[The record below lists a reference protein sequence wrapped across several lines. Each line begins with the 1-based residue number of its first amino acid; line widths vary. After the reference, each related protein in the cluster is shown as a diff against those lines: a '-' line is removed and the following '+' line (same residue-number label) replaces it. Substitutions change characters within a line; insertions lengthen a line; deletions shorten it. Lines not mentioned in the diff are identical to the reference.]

1 MCGICGKMIF
11 KEVVPEKEL
20 ISEMCKTIKYRGP
33 DDEGVYTAPHIGLG
47 QRRLAIIDLD
57 SSSCPPLSNEDKSI
71 WLVFNGEIYNY
82 KELRKVLQ
90 SCGHRFKTNSDTEVI
105 IHLYEDKGIDCLKY
119 LDGMFALALWDSKK
133 KRIFC
138 ARDRFGKK
146 PFCYTRTD
154 NSFVFGSEIKAITAD
169 PEISIA
175 PDYGAID
182 LYLSYQFVPSP
193 YTAFENIHRLGPG
206 EYLLCSTDGQI
217 TTNSYWEPPIAK
229 DSSLCIQDMEDKLL
243 WHLRESIKKRMIS
256 DVPLGAFLSGG
267 IDSGTIVALM
277 AQESSLP
284 VKTFSIGF
292 EEESHNELPFAR
304 LVAERYG
311 TDHHEMI
318 VKPNAAEILPLLV
331 KHYNEPFADSS
342 AIPTYYVSKIT
353 REHVTVA
360 LSGDGGDEVFA
371 GYMSYKILNKWEAWN
386 MVPLWLRQSMASRG
400 KSFNALLPYNNITAK
415 FERGL
420 SLFSAANVKERR
432 LLSGTII
439 KEDEKRML
447 YTLKYKEILA
457 NKKSGVDPLSLYPWI
472 SNEQPIEWLMRHDQR
487 FYLPD
492 CLMVK
497 SDIASMA
504 NSLEV
509 RAPLLDHKLVE
520 FASTIP
526 SCYKYNYGLG
536 KIILRKLADDLLP
549 SDVLRKPKTG
559 FAVPIAKWFRCELAP
574 LLRETLLSEKFN
586 RRGLFDRKYLKKMVE
601 EHIGFQRDWSNRLWA
616 IMFLEL
622 WFQEYID

>member
-1 MCGICGKMIF
+1 MCGICGKFIF
-11 KEVVPEKEL
+11 KEAVPEKEL
-20 ISEMCKTIKYRGP
+20 IRKMCKTIEHRGP

-57 SSSCPPLSNEDKSI
+57 SSSCAPLSNEDKSI
-71 WLVFNGEIYNY
+71 WLVFNGEIYNFR
-82 KELRKVLQ
+82 ELRRLLQ
-90 SCGHRFKTNSDTEVI
+90 LCGHIFQTNSDTEVI
-105 IHLYEDKGIDCLKY
+105 IHLYEDKGVECLQY
-119 LDGMFALALWDSKK
+119 LEGMFAFALWDSNNKK
-133 KRIFC
+133 LFC

-146 PFCYTRTD
+146 PFCYTRTQ

-169 PEISIA
+169 PEIRIA
-175 PDYGAID
+175 PDLCAID

-193 YTAFENIHRLGPG
+193 YTAFKDIHRLGPG

-217 TTNSYWEPPIAK
+217 TTHSYWEPPIAK
-229 DSSLCIQDMEDKLL
+229 ESSLSIQDMEDKLL
-243 WHLRESIKKRMIS
+243 WHLRESIKKRMIA

-277 AQESSLP
+277 AQESTRP

-304 LVAERYG
+304 LVAERYS

-342 AIPTYYVSKIT
+342 AIPTFYVSKIT

-371 GYMSYKILNKWEAWN
+371 GYTSYKSLNSWEVWN
-386 MVPLWLRQSMASRG
+386 SMPLWIRESIRSGGNSIINM
-400 KSFNALLPYNNITAK
+400 LPYNNITSR
-415 FERGL
+415 FQRGL
-420 SLFSAANVKERR
+420 SQFAVANVKERR

-439 KEDEKRML
+439 KADEKRML
-447 YTLKYKEILA
+447 YTSKLKGILDRQ
-457 NKKSGVDPLSLYPWI
+457 NFGRDPLSLYPWI
-472 SNEQPIEWLMRHDQR
+472 SDTEPVEWLMRHDQK

-497 SDIASMA
+497 TDIASMA

-509 RAPLLDHKLVE
+509 RAPFLDHKLIE
-520 FASTIP
+520 FAATIP
-526 SCYKYNYGLG
+526 LCYKYNKGSG
-536 KIILRKLADDLLP
+536 KIILRKIANNILP
-549 SDVLRKPKTG
+549 TEILTKPKTG
-559 FAVPIAKWFRCELAP
+559 FAVPIAKWFRGELAP
-574 LLRETLLSEKFN
+574 LLRDTLTSEKFN
-586 RRGLFDRKYLKKMVE
+586 NRELFDQKFIKKMVF
-601 EHIGFQRDWSNRLWA
+601 EHISFKRDWSNRLWA

-622 WFQEYID
+622 WFQEFID